1 MNTRLTG
8 LVLSVLVLAATVA
21 TAAGPP
27 LPLTPKRT
35 VMDTYWGVPVADDY
49 RWLENWNDPAVRA
62 WSDSQGAVARAWL
75 DALPMRAAV
84 LRQIESLT
92 GRTSPSW
99 SGLRFAGGT
108 IFALENRPPLQQ
120 PRLVVLRSLR
130 DLKSERVLVD
140 PNALDPSGAT
150 TFDFFVPSRDG
161 RRVAVSLSAGGTESG
176 TVYVYDVAGGRRL
189 TDEVPRVN
197 GGTAGGSVAWRADGS
212 GFWRT
217 RYPASGERPDE
228 DLPFYQQVYYHRLGT
243 PADSDRYAVG
253 REFPK
258 IAEILLTTSEDG
270 RWVLADVLDGD
281 GGDHAFWLAAQ
292 SDGVFRPLTTF
303 ADRVVAAEFGPGA
316 LYLLSLQDAPNGKVL
331 RLPLADPTLA
341 RATVLLPEGDG
352 GIEWFKVSGDF
363 LYVEE
368 IVGGPSR
375 VRVLPLSGGRAP
387 GGAGFGSLPLPDPC
401 TVDELTA
408 IGGGAVAF
416 DVSRYTEPDRW
427 LTWAPGAKA
436 PAATA
441 LTARAPV
448 SFDDIEVRR
457 ETAISKDGTR
467 VPFTILMRRGTP
479 LDGTAPALIYGYG
492 GYGLGERP
500 GFSVRRR
507 VWFDQ
512 GGIWVDAHVRGG
524 NEFGDAWHVAGNLT
538 RKQNVFDDF
547 AACAQW
553 LLDHHYTSPARFACQ
568 GGSNGGILMGAMIT
582 QHPALFRAV
591 VSSVGVYDMLR
602 SETEPNGLFNTT
614 EYGTVKDAAQFAALY
629 SYSPYHRVVD
639 GTAYPAVLMPT
650 GANDPRVDPMQSR
663 KMCARLQAATNS
675 GLPVLLRAEAGT
687 GHIGTPLKARDA
699 LAADVYA
706 FLFAQLGVE
715 YREPAIRPAK

>member
-1 MNTRLTG
+1 MRVWVSG
-8 LVLSVLVLAATVA
+8 LVLAVLVLSAAVA
-21 TAAGPP
+21 AAGPP
-27 LPLTPKRT
+27 LPLTPRRT
-35 VMDTYWGVPVADDY
+35 VMDAYWGVPVADDY
-49 RWLENWNDPAVRA
+49 RWLEDWSDPAVRA
-62 WSDSQGAVARAWL
+62 WSDSQSAVARAWL
-75 DALPMRAAV
+75 DALPMRTAV
-84 LRQIESLT
+84 LRRIESLT
-92 GRTSPSW
+92 SQATPSW
-99 SGLRFAGGT
+99 SDLRRAGGLF
-108 IFALENRPPLQQ
+108 FALENRPPKQQ
-120 PRLVVLRSLR
+120 PLLVTLRSLG
-130 DLKSERVLVD
+130 DLKSEKVLVD
-140 PNALDPSGAT
+140 PNAIDPSGAT
-150 TFDFFVPSRDG
+150 TVDFYTPSRDG
-161 RRVAVSLSAGGTESG
+161 RRVAISLSAGGTESG
-176 TVYVYDVAGGRRL
+176 TVYVYDVASGKRL
-189 TDEVPRVN
+189 ADEVPRVN
-197 GGTAGGSVAWRADGS
+197 GGTAGGSVAWNADGS
-212 GFWRT
+212 GFWCT
-217 RYPASGERPDE
+217 RYPAPGERPGE
-228 DLPFYQQVYYHRLGT
+228 DLFFYQQVYFHRLGT
-243 PADSDRYAVG
+243 AASADRYVVG

-258 IAEILLTTSEDG
+258 IAEILLTSSDDG

-281 GGDHAFWLAAQ
+281 GGDHAFWLATQA
-292 SDGVFRPLTTF
+292 GGAFHPLTTF
-303 ADRVVAAEFGPGA
+303 ADRVVAAEFGADA
-316 LYLLSLQDAPNGKVL
+316 LFLLSLKDAPNGKVL
-331 RLPLADPTLA
+331 RLPLADPSLA
-341 RATVLLPEGDG
+341 KATVLLPEGDG
-352 GIEWFKVSGDF
+352 GIEWFKVSGDL

-375 VRVLPLSGGRAP
+375 VRVFTLAGERAP
-387 GGAGFGSLPLPDPC
+387 GEAGSASLPLPDPC
-401 TVDELTA
+401 TVGELVAT
-408 IGGGAVAF
+408 GRGAVAF
-416 DVSRYTEPDRW
+416 GVSRYTEPYRW

-436 PAATA
+436 PTSTA
-441 LTARAPV
+441 LTSRAPV

-457 ETAISKDGTR
+457 ETAVSKDGTK

-479 LDGTAPALIYGYG
+479 LDGTAPTLIYGYG

-500 GFSVRRR
+500 GFTVRRR

-553 LLDHHYTSPARFACQ
+553 LVDHRFTSPARFACQ

-614 EYGTVKDAAQFAALY
+614 EYGSTKDAAQFAALY
-629 SYSPYHRVVD
+629 AYSPYHRVVD
-639 GTAYPAVLMPT
+639 GTAYPAVLLPT

-687 GHIGTPLKARDA
+687 GHIGTPLKARNEM
-699 LAADVYA
+699 AADVYS

-715 YREPAIRPAK
+715 YREPAK